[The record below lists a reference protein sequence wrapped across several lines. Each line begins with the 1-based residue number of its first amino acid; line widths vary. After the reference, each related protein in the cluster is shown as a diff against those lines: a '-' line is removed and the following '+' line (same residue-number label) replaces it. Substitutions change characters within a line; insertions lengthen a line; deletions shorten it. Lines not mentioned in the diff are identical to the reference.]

1 MIVST
6 HHDAVAA
13 ARAPVLL
20 VVDDEPGIAA
30 AMVDAAS
37 GLGFDARAV
46 SDWPSAAAQAATA
59 DVILLDLVMPGIDGV
74 SALRALSEAG
84 ARARI
89 VLVSGL
95 DSRVIDSARRVARMQ
110 KLDVV
115 ATLRKPFRLAD
126 LRGVLAGLIASPGAA
141 PPASAPVV
149 AASLGMEE
157 LRRAIADDSIVLAF
171 QPQFRLLDRAWV
183 GIEAL
188 ARLQHPRRGLLGP
201 ECFIAAVEQSDLA
214 LPFTYAVIRRALA
227 TLATLTRD
235 CGFAGRLAVNV
246 PPSALTTADFP
257 DRVLALLAQ
266 ADISPARF
274 TVEITET
281 SIATNP
287 TLSLDIQTR
296 LRMHGIRLAI
306 DDFGS
311 GHSSLMRLHEAP
323 FDEMK
328 LDMALVTN
336 AHREAG
342 LRKIVKNTV
351 ALARSLAMT
360 VVAEGV
366 ETQPILAWL
375 AAIGCDIAQGYHLAR
390 PMQLDV
396 LRSWAESRPGRR

>member
-1 MIVST
+1 M
-6 HHDAVAA
+6 A

-30 AMVDAAS
+30 AMVETATQ
-37 GLGFDARAV
+37 LGFAARAV
-46 SDWPSAAAQAATA
+46 HDWQSAAAQAATA

-74 SALRALSEAG
+74 SALRALSAAG
-84 ARARI
+84 AKARI

-110 KLDVV
+110 KLEVV
-115 ATLRKPFRLAD
+115 AALRKPFRPAD
-126 LRGVLAGLIASPGAA
+126 LRGVLAGLIASPGVAA
-141 PPASAPVV
+141 PVAAPSIP
-149 AASLGMEE
+149 ASLGMDD
-157 LRRAIADDSIVLAF
+157 LRRAVADDSIVLAF

-188 ARLQHPRRGLLGP
+188 ARLQHPHRGLLGP
-201 ECFIAAVEQSDLA
+201 ECFISAVEGSDLA
-214 LPFTYAVIRRALA
+214 LPFTYAVIRRALVA
-227 TLATLTRD
+227 LASLTRD

-257 DRVLALLAQ
+257 DRVLALLAE

-281 SIATNP
+281 SIASNP
-287 TLSLDIQTR
+287 TMSLDIQTR

-336 AHREAG
+336 AHRDAG

-351 ALARSLAMT
+351 ALGRSLAMT

-375 AAIGCDIAQGYHLAR
+375 AAVGCDIAQGYHLTR
-390 PMQLDV
+390 PMQLDP
-396 LRSWAESRPGRR
+396 LRIWADARPDRR